1 MSTTESNELHKDVES
16 IVHNIV
22 GIGAAWAR
30 YGLTVGKTALETSA
44 KTLTETAR
52 ILGDVSKKFEHEP
65 SVSTQTTPPAGGSE
79 STTSA

>member
-16 IVHNIV
+16 LVQNIV

-44 KTLTETAR
+44 KTLTTTAQ
-52 ILGDVSKKFEHEP
+52 ILGDVSKKFEH
-65 SVSTQTTPPAGGSE
+65 SVSTPTTPPASGS